1 MFASSKFDNYWVNVA
16 SRNNL
21 PEACTARYV
30 PDDSVLEYEVP
41 AEDEVEEDP
50 VDEVGSEAD
59 DYAEEDDG
67 ETHDETPNSLC
78 STPALTTGDV
88 SPPPCADSSDDSS
101 SSDISDSGSELDSIH
116 WVRFKRSIPYCNRC
130 KGNTPTPTIL
140 CPYLL

>member
-1 MFASSKFDNYWVNVA
+1 MLASSNFDNYWFNVA

-30 PDDSVLEYEVP
+30 DNSRLEYEVP

-59 DYAEEDDG
+59 DYAVEDG
-67 ETHDETPNSLC
+67 ES
-78 STPALTTGDV
+78 S
-88 SPPPCADSSDDSS
+88 SDSSDDSF
-101 SSDISDSGSELDSIH
+101 SSDISDRSSELDPLH
-116 WVRFKRSIPYCNRC
+116 FVRFERSIPYCNRC

-140 CPYLL
+140 CPHLF